1 MKKTLSILAAVIA
14 LSSLTGCTDA
24 VAKLK
29 DKNSVLMTVG
39 KTSITKGQVY
49 TMMST
54 ASGAYT
60 AVTDASETVA
70 AAEVEVTDDMKSEAE
85 STLNYYKNAYGDS
98 FATTLAQNNMTED
111 DLYNNLILSSQID
124 ALTKQYV
131 TENFDDLVSQYT
143 PIKAYV
149 LDFASQDNA
158 NAALADLKN
167 GKEPTAVV
175 TEYSASTSTGVTQI
189 YTTSST
195 LDSEVRAVITSAA
208 PADGWSM
215 VPGTDG
221 KYYVVEVVEN
231 DASNMKDEV
240 ITALAGLSDMS
251 TTAEEAYFKKY
262 KFHIYD
268 KPLYDAVMES
278 YPNYIV
284 QNQK

>member
-1 MKKTLSILAAVIA
+1 MPQAPQKQLRARTEEEPEMKKTLSILAAVIA

-70 AAEVEVTDDMKSEAE
+70 AAEVEVTDDMKTQAE

-175 TEYSASTSTGVTQI
+175 TEYSASTSTGVTRDLHHQFH
-189 YTTSST
+189 
-195 LDSEVRAVITSAA
+195 
-208 PADGWSM
+208 
-215 VPGTDG
+215 
-221 KYYVVEVVEN
+221 
-231 DASNMKDEV
+231 
-240 ITALAGLSDMS
+240 AGLGSPRRHHQRS
-251 TTAEEAYFKKY
+251 AGRRLVHGTG
-262 KFHIYD
+262 HRRQV
-268 KPLYDAVMES
+268 LCCGS
-278 YPNYIV
+278 R
-284 QNQK
+284 